1 MLKVESEEND
11 ASRCDSTHYENISLL
26 CVIRKKKILSK
37 LSFVCLK
44 KTEELFAFFPH
55 AAEKERRICC
65 FCCVSVVKRLKVH
78 FFLISLSVCQNV
90 EKTTKNERNSS

>member
-44 KTEELFAFFPH
+44 KTEESFLLSFLISRERKKDLLFLL
-55 AAEKERRICC
+55 C
-65 FCCVSVVKRLKVH
+65 FCCYTTQST
-78 FFLISLSVCQNV
+78 FFSHQSVCQNV

>member
-1 MLKVESEEND
+1 MLKVEREEND

-55 AAEKERRICC
+55 ADRERKKDLL

-78 FFLISLSVCQNV
+78 FFLSLCQN
-90 EKTTKNERNSS
+90 E

>member
-44 KTEELFAFFPH
+44 KTEESFLLSFLQR
-55 AAEKERRICC
+55 ERKKDLLC
-65 FCCVSVVKRLKVH
+65 FCCVSVVLRLKVH
-78 FFLISLSVCQNV
+78 FFLISLSV
-90 EKTTKNERNSS
+90 KT

>member
-1 MLKVESEEND
+1 MYVLLKVEREENDD

-44 KTEELFAFFPH
+44 KTEESFLLSFLISRERKKDLLFLL
-55 AAEKERRICC
+55 C
-65 FCCVSVVKRLKVH
+65 SVVKRLKVH
-78 FFLISLSVCQNV
+78 FFLISLSV
-90 EKTTKNERNSS
+90 KT